1 MTKTRMA
8 SEIQGL
14 CSKGQFQSLAS
25 LQQVSSKDTEGS
37 DFLLS
42 LLHSYGS
49 TVNIGNRMHSRIR

>member
-25 LQQVSSKDTEGS
+25 LQQVSSKDTEGR
-37 DFLLS
+37 DFLLV
-42 LLHSYGS
+42 YY
-49 TVNIGNRMHSRIR
+49 TVMEVLSM